1 MGEEF
6 RPGKYRH
13 YKGGEYV
20 ALHLVTHHES
30 GDKFVVYV
38 SCTHGSLHLREF
50 RKVGADSWTD
60 EVQIAVNC
68 VTGETTTGF
77 VPRFQYMGPA

>member
-6 RPGKYRH
+6 KPGKYKH

-30 GDKFVVYV
+30 GQKFVVYV

-50 RKVGADSWTD
+50 RTPGADSWTD
-60 EVQIAVNC
+60 IIKGLTDSPRGLKADD
-68 VTGETTTGF
+68 
-77 VPRFQYMGPA
+77 VPRFQYLGPA